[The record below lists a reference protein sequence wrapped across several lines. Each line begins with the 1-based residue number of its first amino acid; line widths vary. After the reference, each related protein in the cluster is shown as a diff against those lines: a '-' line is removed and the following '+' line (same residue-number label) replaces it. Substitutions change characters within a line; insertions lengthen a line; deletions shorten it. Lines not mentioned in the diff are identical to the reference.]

1 MWNSRTNG
9 VDIIKIQKKVEVEL
23 ETNEKGRGRGTEDR
37 LKNTSYEVPKC
48 IWQVSKDINR

>member
-37 LKNTSYEVPKC
+37 LKNTLYEVPKC
-48 IWQVSKDINR
+48 IWQVSKGINQ